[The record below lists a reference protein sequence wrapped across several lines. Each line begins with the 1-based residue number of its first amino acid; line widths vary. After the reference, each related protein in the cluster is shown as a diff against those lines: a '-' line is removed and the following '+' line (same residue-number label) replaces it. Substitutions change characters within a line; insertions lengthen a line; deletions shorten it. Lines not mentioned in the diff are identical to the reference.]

1 MMIQI
6 DPSKPSAAVQAAV
19 IAFTEEMF
27 ANRATI
33 EVKPDPEIEGLEP
46 YVVQVAV
53 SGDVASIVKLDHD
66 WHLRLL
72 DVAGPDAHH
81 FCLSLEVT

>member
-1 MMIQI
+1 MIQI

-27 ANRATI
+27 GNPATI

-46 YVVQVAV
+46 YVVEVGV
-53 SGDVASIVKLDHD
+53 SGDVDRIVKLNRD
-66 WHLRLL
+66 WHRRLI
-72 DVAGPDAHH
+72 DIAGDDAHH
-81 FCLSLEVT
+81 FCLSYHIR